1 MEAVAEEFHVVGVV
15 LGIFGH
21 DVVDDGGELPIDFL
35 LELGFV
41 LWLLFKIAEHVGSRQ
56 LYSLASRQKEH
67 HNLVKNQIYIIL
79 VQFVAKEDAQQVSC
93 LLTVSLTLAGF
104 PVSNNLVEYF
114 SGPYVVPGNAAVE
127 CRHRIPLKMA
137 V

>member
-15 LGIFGH
+15 LGILGH

-56 LYSLASRQKEH
+56 LYSLASRQK
-67 HNLVKNQIYIIL
+67 
-79 VQFVAKEDAQQVSC
+79 
-93 LLTVSLTLAGF
+93 
-104 PVSNNLVEYF
+104 
-114 SGPYVVPGNAAVE
+114 
-127 CRHRIPLKMA
+127 
-137 V
+137 